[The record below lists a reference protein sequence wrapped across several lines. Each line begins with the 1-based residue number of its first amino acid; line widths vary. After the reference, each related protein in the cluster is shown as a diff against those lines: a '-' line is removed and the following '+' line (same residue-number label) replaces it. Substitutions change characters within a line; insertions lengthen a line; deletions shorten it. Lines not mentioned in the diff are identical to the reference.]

1 MTVEAQS
8 SLWNSFPLVC
18 LCVCDG
24 SGGGGEEKCYW
35 GYYGDS
41 ISEHPPLHTYTQT
54 HASLRLTHPDS
65 LARTKKQ
72 IFLRGIPSVVEAAS
86 GFTNWSERGLGE
98 RVPRWGS
105 LLTYASSQIC
115 WARKLHK
122 TMLISGILS
131 VLWGAGGWKSDWK
144 SVEWKWGKLGK
155 TATVRR
161 EDWVCAS
168 KCHIL
173 RVLYAPVKGERLA
186 CDFQA
191 PPSQNVTLVDADL
204 CFTLGSVWWNSALCF
219 YLSFKQ
225 EGYFCP
231 WISSHISAES
241 AEVFI
246 FPPKNR
252 LAGNRGRM
260 LVIPQTK
267 DEHRG
272 CSILTSN
279 SLITAI
285 CFSLITLN
293 RLGWMRSRKT
303 SSPECV
309 SLLEGC
315 FYLIYT
321 LSYWWNAADCD
332 TSPPTHTLT
341 DTLASSSA

>member
-1 MTVEAQS
+1 MSHPAR
-8 SLWNSFPLVC
+8 SLC
-18 LCVCDG
+18 
-24 SGGGGEEKCYW
+24 
-35 GYYGDS
+35 
-41 ISEHPPLHTYTQT
+41 
-54 HASLRLTHPDS
+54 
-65 LARTKKQ
+65 
-72 IFLRGIPSVVEAAS
+72 
-86 GFTNWSERGLGE
+86 
-98 RVPRWGS
+98 
-105 LLTYASSQIC
+105 SSQR
-115 WARKLHK
+115 W
-122 TMLISGILS
+122 TISMWFPGP
-131 VLWGAGGWKSDWK
+131 AK
-144 SVEWKWGKLGK
+144 
-155 TATVRR
+155 
-161 EDWVCAS
+161 S
-168 KCHIL
+168 KCHSGRCRFMLHIRKHL
-173 RVLYAPVKGERLA
+173 VKLCTVFLFELQTGRL
-186 CDFQA
+186 F
-191 PPSQNVTLVDADL
+191 L
-204 CFTLGSVWWNSALCF
+204 
-219 YLSFKQ
+219 
-225 EGYFCP
+225 P

>member
-1 MTVEAQS
+1 MSHPAR
-8 SLWNSFPLVC
+8 SLC
-18 LCVCDG
+18 
-24 SGGGGEEKCYW
+24 
-35 GYYGDS
+35 
-41 ISEHPPLHTYTQT
+41 
-54 HASLRLTHPDS
+54 
-65 LARTKKQ
+65 
-72 IFLRGIPSVVEAAS
+72 
-86 GFTNWSERGLGE
+86 
-98 RVPRWGS
+98 
-105 LLTYASSQIC
+105 SSQR
-115 WARKLHK
+115 W
-122 TMLISGILS
+122 TISMWFPGP
-131 VLWGAGGWKSDWK
+131 AK
-144 SVEWKWGKLGK
+144 
-155 TATVRR
+155 
-161 EDWVCAS
+161 S
-168 KCHIL
+168 KCHSGRCRFMLHI
-173 RVLYAPVKGERLA
+173 
-186 CDFQA
+186 
-191 PPSQNVTLVDADL
+191 
-204 CFTLGSVWWNSALCF
+204 WWNSALCF
-219 YLSFKQ
+219 YLNFKQ

>member
-1 MTVEAQS
+1 MEVTQNNVNF
-8 SLWNSFPLVC
+8 WNF
-18 LCVCDG
+18 
-24 SGGGGEEKCYW
+24 KC
-35 GYYGDS
+35 
-41 ISEHPPLHTYTQT
+41 
-54 HASLRLTHPDS
+54 
-65 LARTKKQ
+65 
-72 IFLRGIPSVVEAAS
+72 FVRG
-86 GFTNWSERGLGE
+86 
-98 RVPRWGS
+98 
-105 LLTYASSQIC
+105 
-115 WARKLHK
+115 
-122 TMLISGILS
+122 
-131 VLWGAGGWKSDWK
+131 GGWKSDWK

-173 RVLYAPVKGERLA
+173 HVLYAPVKGERLA

-204 CFTLGSVWWNSALCF
+204 CFTLGSIWWNSALCF
-219 YLSFKQ
+219 YLNFKQ